1 MLQSPPP
8 GQKQARTMAEIRV
21 QNLTKTFGSVR
32 ALDDVSF
39 TFPSS
44 QVTCLL
50 GPSGCGKTTLMRI
63 VAGLEEQTQGEVFF
77 GERNVSRLS
86 PSKRDIGMV
95 FQYPVVYRGISVY
108 RNIELPLQSMKLSK
122 QERKLRVDNAVE
134 LMGLG
139 PNADQDVSQLDN
151 GTRQKVSVAREVARQ
166 PEIILFDEPIT
177 NVDANSKLQLKRSLK
192 ELTRSLSQTIVY
204 VTHDQTE
211 AMTLADQIALM
222 EDGRIVQCAPPREL
236 YNRPDD
242 RFGGWFLGNP
252 GMVFFD
258 ARMSQ
263 ESGAGFVRSELFPG
277 PIAVKGE
284 GLVDGNVTIGI
295 RPENIHISTQPVP
308 GSVPVDLRRKSI
320 QIGGQYLLALAVPG
334 GDTVLKAKVA
344 PAIGERL
351 PSSGPVHVELP
362 LDRVTVF
369 NEGGNRIA
377 AALYAVPVPE
387 TAT

>member
-1 MLQSPPP
+1 
-8 GQKQARTMAEIRV
+8 MAEIRV
-21 QNLTKTFGSVR
+21 QNLTKTFGSLR
-32 ALDDVSF
+32 ALDDVTF
-39 TFPSS
+39 TFPNG

-63 VAGLEEQTQGEVFF
+63 IAGLEQQTEGEVFF
-77 GERNVSRLS
+77 GERNVSHLS

-108 RNIELPLQSMKLSK
+108 RNIELPLQSMKMSK
-122 QERKLRVDNAVE
+122 QERKQRVDAAVE

-139 PNADQDVSQLDN
+139 PTADQDVSKLDN

-222 EDGRIVQCAPPREL
+222 QDGRIVQCAPPRDL
-236 YNRPDD
+236 YNWPND

-258 ARMSQ
+258 ARLSQ
-263 ESGAGFVRSELFPG
+263 ESGAGFLRSELFPG
-277 PIAVKGE
+277 PIAVKGD

-295 RPENIHISTQPVP
+295 RPENIHVSTHPGH

-320 QIGGQYLLALAVPG
+320 QIGGQYLVALVVPG
-334 GDTVLKAKVA
+334 TDTTLKAKVA
-344 PAIGERL
+344 PSVGERL

-362 LDRVTVF
+362 LDRVAVF
-369 NEGGNRIA
+369 DTGGNRIA

>member
-1 MLQSPPP
+1 
-8 GQKQARTMAEIRV
+8 MAEIRV
-21 QNLTKTFGSVR
+21 EQLTKSFGTLNAV
-32 ALDDVSF
+32 DDVTF
-39 TFPSS
+39 TFPNS

-63 VAGLEEQTQGEVFF
+63 IAGLETQTAGSVYF
-77 GERNVSRLS
+77 GDRDVSRLS

-122 QERKLRVDNAVE
+122 PERKRRVDDAIS
-134 LMGLG
+134 LMGL
-139 PNADQDVSQLDN
+139 NASAKLDVAQLDN

-177 NVDANSKLQLKRSLK
+177 NVDAASKLQLKRSLK

-222 EDGRIVQCAPPREL
+222 EDGKIVQCASPREL
-236 YNRPDD
+236 YNHPDD

-258 ARMSQ
+258 VA
-263 ESGAGFVRSELFPG
+263 LT
-277 PIAVKGE
+277 
-284 GLVDGNVTIGI
+284 VDGNTRIVQSPLFPKPLVVAGFDGDGTAVTLGI
-295 RPENIHISTQPVP
+295 RPEQIHVSTSAAPGAVP
-308 GSVPVDLRRKSI
+308 ARLIRKTI
-320 QIGGQYLLALAVPG
+320 QIGGQYLLALIVDGLG
-334 GDTVLKAKVA
+334 GGSFKAKVA
-344 PAIGERL
+344 SSAGERL

-369 NEGGNRIA
+369 NAAGNRIA
-377 AALYAVPVPE
+377 ATLRPAGSLAS
-387 TAT
+387 AS